1 MDENFNHC
9 LCDLNSRRYLM
20 KKTKVIAVLYLGTSQ
35 KCFLEDSAIFPNG
48 DGFDF
53 MNFTMVSESKA
64 YRPS

>member
-1 MDENFNHC
+1 
-9 LCDLNSRRYLM
+9 M

>member
-1 MDENFNHC
+1 
-9 LCDLNSRRYLM
+9 M

-35 KCFLEDSAIFPNG
+35 KCFLEFSAIDPNG

-53 MNFTMVSESKA
+53 MNFTMVSESKP